1 MNYAEVQYASR
12 ISAGGQ
18 ITVNPDQT
26 TTTPTYFKEA
36 YFAGINTSPGQYGGL
51 IPIIAIY
58 QIDWA
63 TYDAATRHNAALS
76 RKQRMFPKVPDQ
88 HKVGRPL
95 IPNGLGVL
103 FVLTTT
109 IYLFSIYFLN
119 RVFTLGLDTSVNG
132 VSAALTLAVCILFG
146 GFMGLLDDF
155 MDLKWRYKAFMPLIA
170 ALPLMYYAFE
180 GLQVDAIR
188 TSISLPFLGTLHFG
202 AYYVFLIVPL
212 IVMIVT
218 NTVNQ
223 LGGLNGLET
232 VCPAIVILGL
242 MAFSPSYI
250 LMVGPLFFW
259 LILAFFNVRG
269 KIFVGNAGSF
279 AIGITIAS
287 FAVISDLKVS
297 LLISMLPFI
306 FNSSIILLAI
316 FFTRKRAKVTFD
328 GEKLCSDSR
337 KSLVTIIAYK
347 RPLTERRI
355 VQIIAIIVALF
366 TLLGAII
373 QLI

>member
-1 MNYAEVQYASR
+1 MV
-12 ISAGGQ
+12 
-18 ITVNPDQT
+18 
-26 TTTPTYFKEA
+26 
-36 YFAGINTSPGQYGGL
+36 
-51 IPIIAIY
+51 
-58 QIDWA
+58 
-63 TYDAATRHNAALS
+63 
-76 RKQRMFPKVPDQ
+76 FPKVPDQ
-88 HKVGRPL
+88 HKPGRPL

-109 IYLFSIYFLN
+109 VYLFSIYFSN
-119 RVFTLGLDTSVNG
+119 KVFNLVLDTSANG

-170 ALPLMYYAFE
+170 ALPLMYYALE
-180 GLQVDAIR
+180 LSKLGIIR
-188 TSISLPFLGTLHFG
+188 TSISLPLVGTLDFG
-202 AYYVFLIVPL
+202 QTYIFIIIPL

-218 NTVNQ
+218 NAVNM

-250 LMVGPLFFW
+250 LMVGPLMFW
-259 LILAFFNVRG
+259 LTLAYFNVRG

-287 FAVISDLKVS
+287 FAVISDLKVN
-297 LLISMLPFI
+297 LLISILPFI

-328 GEKLCSDSR
+328 GEKLCADGR
-337 KSLVTIIAYK
+337 KSLVTIIAYH

-355 VQIIAIIVALF
+355 VQIIAAIVALF
-366 TLLGAII
+366 TLIAALI
-373 QLI
+373 QLLS

>member
-1 MNYAEVQYASR
+1 V
-12 ISAGGQ
+12 
-18 ITVNPDQT
+18 
-26 TTTPTYFKEA
+26 
-36 YFAGINTSPGQYGGL
+36 
-51 IPIIAIY
+51 
-58 QIDWA
+58 
-63 TYDAATRHNAALS
+63 
-76 RKQRMFPKVPDQ
+76 FPKVPDQ

-109 IYLFSIYFLN
+109 IYLFSIYFSN
-119 RVFTLGLDTSVNG
+119 RIFPSGLDTSVNG
-132 VSAALTLAVCILFG
+132 VSAALTLAVCVLFG

-170 ALPLMYYAFE
+170 ALPLMYYVFE
-180 GLQVDAIR
+180 GLQTGAIR
-188 TSISLPFLGTLHFG
+188 TSISLPFFGSLHFG

-242 MAFSPSYI
+242 MAFSTSYI
-250 LMVGPLFFW
+250 LLVGPLFFW
-259 LILAFFNVRG
+259 LILAYFNVRG
-269 KIFVGNAGSF
+269 KIFVGNTGSF

-287 FAVISDLKVS
+287 FAVISDLKVD
-297 LLISMLPFI
+297 LLISILPFI
-306 FNSSIILLAI
+306 FNSSIILLAV
-316 FFTRKRAKVTFD
+316 FFTRKRAGVKFD
-328 GEKLCSDSR
+328 GVKLSSDAR
-337 KSLVTIIAYK
+337 KSLVTVICYNH
-347 RPLTERRI
+347 PLTERRI
-355 VQIIAIIVALF
+355 VQITAAIVALF

-373 QLI
+373 QLL